1 MSELKGLI
9 LGIIL
14 VIVMFG
20 IIGVGMKEVFSSTV
34 DSLTTKIDTALIKL
48 Q

>member
-1 MSELKGLI
+1 MSELKGQI

-20 IIGVGMKEVFSSTV
+20 VIGVGMKEVFSTAV
-34 DSLTTKIDTALIKL
+34 AGITTKIDTAIIKL

>member
-1 MSELKGLI
+1 MSELKGQI

-20 IIGVGMKEVFSSTV
+20 AIGIAMKEVFTESV
-34 DSLTTKIDTALIKL
+34 TAIGTRIENAVEDMK
-48 Q
+48 